1 MADLPDPKP
10 LRTLPALAALL
21 SADPDTSLSAFG
33 FKVFLRLQATSSLAD
48 SLSLSLVLSHRY
60 DNEVM
65 RSMSP

>member
-33 FKVFLRLQATSSLAD
+33 FKVFLRLQATNSLAD
-48 SLSLSLVLSHRY
+48 SLSLVLSHRY